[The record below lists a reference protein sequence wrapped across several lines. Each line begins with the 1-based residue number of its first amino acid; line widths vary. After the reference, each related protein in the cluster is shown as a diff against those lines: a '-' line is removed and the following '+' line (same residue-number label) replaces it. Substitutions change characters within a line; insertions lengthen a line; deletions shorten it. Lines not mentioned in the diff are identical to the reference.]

1 MVRHIIMMKW
11 KDDAPDAQKEAA
23 CAAILNLKNELPQIR
38 DLSIGPN
45 QNKGTARPPRYN
57 VAMVIDFD
65 NFEDLAAYNKSEA
78 HDKMVADHLVALV
91 ESITG
96 VDYDLELHHAR

>member
-1 MVRHIIMMKW
+1 MVRHIIMFKW
-11 KDDAPDAQKEAA
+11 KEDAPESQKQAA
-23 CAAILNLKNELPQIR
+23 VDAILNLKNQLPQIR

-45 QNKGTARPPRYN
+45 NNQGTTRKPRYN
-57 VAMVIDFD
+57 WAMVIDFD

-96 VDYDLELHHAR
+96 VDYDLSLHHA